1 MISNDD
7 LLAKLKE
14 QAKFANLVKNG
25 ICECCGEINPYA
37 LKVFENHHI
46 STVGFSSETCL
57 LCLNCHAVE
66 TQLQNGIPP
75 KFRSKQMDLKYRI
88 PYVFLSHSALRS
100 RMAETELQLLNQFYT
115 EANRWKEWL

>member
-37 LKVFENHHI
+37 L
-46 STVGFSSETCL
+46 GFLKIIIFQL
-57 LCLNCHAVE
+57 LLFH
-66 TQLQNGIPP
+66 P
-75 KFRSKQMDLKYRI
+75 KPVY
-88 PYVFLSHSALRS
+88 SALIVMLLIHNY
-100 RMAETELQLLNQFYT
+100 RMGYHLNLGQ
-115 EANRWKEWL
+115 NS